1 MRASS
6 CLAAAVILAGAAVAV
21 FSPRAVAEIRIIK
34 TNGDP
39 VPPEAYAIAFN
50 PKTGSYDITLLA
62 LYAPGLESVFDIR
75 GNGGEYINSVIIAV
89 DGPPAG
95 SPLIV
100 RVQGEKPGLL
110 QGVGS
115 ILQTGSGETIL
126 NRVQVTQDIG
136 EVTVQVMGDLI
147 AGRDVIGP
155 ITATTP
161 NNALRGIVSVQA
173 GRDILGNVTAD
184 NGRILLVLAE
194 RDIGSAASPIAIRAR
209 HNVYQVMGEQVFADI
224 NTRFN
229 GGTGG
234 FWAMVAN
241 RFTGTLRTEQLI
253 PNPWNGLDARI
264 AIYDVFD
271 GTISIGKSYNSPT
284 QYIEVPAHGLAGQI
298 IVNADNVP
306 SGAWTSPVRV
316 GPNGDPQQIILNNA
330 LYTHSAAQIGGGSVG
345 LVPFHL
351 HHQACSPANGATVQL
366 GSNAPPL
373 TVELPHYGPVTW
385 TSGSPVTIDRR
396 PAGTSGVWMAVNMSN
411 FSIERSAAARSLL
424 ISRDTEGADQAAG
437 FEPGYQYRIR
447 ATPNLVCD
455 LAQASAA
462 PTVVWDG
469 DYIITVL
476 NPPCLGDIDGNGV
489 VEVDDLIFIILFW
502 GPVSPTF
509 PAPDTNEDGA
519 VDVDDLIAVI
529 LHWGAC
535 P

>member
-1 MRASS
+1 MRVSF
-6 CLAAAVILAGAAVAV
+6 CFAAAAIFAGAAAI
-21 FSPRAVAEIRIIK
+21 SPCAVAEIRIIK
-34 TNGDP
+34 NNGDP

-50 PKTGSYDITLLA
+50 PRTGSYDITLLA

-75 GNGGEYINSVIIAV
+75 ANGGEYINSVIIAV

-95 SPLIV
+95 SPVIV

-115 ILQTGSGETIL
+115 ILQTGTGETIL
-126 NRVQVTQDIG
+126 NRVQVTEDIG
-136 EVTVQVMGDLI
+136 EVTVQVIGDLI

-161 NNALRGIVSVQA
+161 NNTVRGITSVQA
-173 GRDILGNVTAD
+173 ARDIRGDVTAD
-184 NGRILLVLAE
+184 NGRILLVWAQ
-194 RDIGSAASPIAIRAR
+194 RDIGSAASPVIIRAK
-209 HNVYQVMGEQVFADI
+209 HSVYQVMAEQVFADI

-234 FWAMVAN
+234 FWAMVTN
-241 RFTGTLRTEQLI
+241 RFSGTLITEQLI
-253 PNPWNGLDARI
+253 ANPWNGLDARM

-284 QYIEVPAHGLAGQI
+284 QYIEAPAHGLVGQI
-298 IVNADNVP
+298 IINADNVP
-306 SGAWTSPVRV
+306 GGAWTSPVRV
-316 GPNGDPQQIILNNA
+316 GPNGDPQQIILNSA
-330 LYTHSAAQIGGGSVG
+330 LYTHSAAQIGGGSAG

-351 HHQACSPANGATVQL
+351 HHQSCSPANGATVQI
-366 GSNAPPL
+366 GSNSPSL
-373 TVELPHYGPVTW
+373 SVELPHYGPVTW

-396 PAGTSGVWMAVNMSN
+396 PAGTSGPWMAMDMSR
-411 FSIERSAAARSLL
+411 FSIARSAAARSLL
-424 ISRDTEGADQAAG
+424 ISHDTEAGRQAPG

-455 LAQASAA
+455 LAQASAS

-476 NPPCLGDIDGNGV
+476 NPPCLGDIDANGV

-502 GPVSPTF
+502 GPVNPTF